1 MIYLSLTCPSFGF
14 LERGNSKEKCLGER
28 PFISSFSRPQPTL
41 ISSTTNKP
49 TVRVVHLEK
58 TGWLQLLSSG
68 PAGIFSWFS
77 QRKGTL
83 LLARDHASLGNKPRY
98 EYPQGKKST
107 VLSIHRVSTFQRW
120 RLLSNIEQ
128 VPSSDSTA
136 RDFRRSSDT
145 LSLLITSS
153 LDQAVFQAFDFNPN
167 SVLRAQIFWDLS
179 PNEKRDQSWVLLTL
193 ITLCFCCSS
202 RDTTK
207 MLSNP
212 KGWAKQGPNIIC
224 LYKRHHKTL
233 KDVPQ
238 STELEIT
245 HP

>member
-107 VLSIHRVSTFQRW
+107 VLSIHRVSTF
-120 RLLSNIEQ
+120 
-128 VPSSDSTA
+128 
-136 RDFRRSSDT
+136 
-145 LSLLITSS
+145 
-153 LDQAVFQAFDFNPN
+153 
-167 SVLRAQIFWDLS
+167 
-179 PNEKRDQSWVLLTL
+179 
-193 ITLCFCCSS
+193 
-202 RDTTK
+202 
-207 MLSNP
+207 
-212 KGWAKQGPNIIC
+212 
-224 LYKRHHKTL
+224 
-233 KDVPQ
+233 
-238 STELEIT
+238 
-245 HP
+245 